1 MTTSFNKKIDNC
13 LNNNIKS
20 LNRICSCSK
29 TKCIKKYCE
38 CLSNNQYCY
47 NCNCIDCHNKPDYT
61 KKNLRGEKEIVSCT
75 CTKSNCNK
83 KYCECYKIGE
93 KCNENCRC
101 INCLNNDNVSL
112 EEKSNKKKI
121 NFNEFTM
128 ERISILIENKKIY
141 IDIQPLYFNVHNPFN
156 FSVISSNLNDEK
168 ILNKKRNRCVFYINN

>member
-93 KCNENCRC
+93 KCNDNCRC
-101 INCLNNDNVSL
+101 INCLNN
-112 EEKSNKKKI
+112 EEAEKKKFEKKT
-121 NFNEFTM
+121 NLKYELAM
-128 ERISILIENKKIY
+128 ERISILIEDKKIY
-141 IDIQPLYFNVHNPFN
+141 VDIQPVSFDTF
-156 FSVISSNLNDEK
+156 SSNGKYYFIKEMNDKKLLNQ
-168 ILNKKRNRCVFYINN
+168 KRNRFLCTN